1 MDTLVHYLTAYSSTN
16 YVLALGAYMALVR
29 HLRYKRIRA
38 LQAKYPDPTLPFRNL
53 NVAREIAANVA
64 VLEFPYLNTVA
75 LEFALFKTYS
85 IPSISKILAATRQF
99 TSNCLKRADDTSL
112 ILAEMNQT
120 YSRKLLRET
129 LEGKT
134 DPAEDLNDLK
144 RSQMATE
151 RLNWIHGHYPIKQED
166 YLYTLALF
174 ILEPGSWI
182 DRFEWRPLSELE
194 RNAMLALWFENGQN
208 MKIQN
213 IPTSYEAVA
222 EWSEAFER
230 EYMVYAPSNVAIAN
244 STVNHLLS
252 RAPAAVHPFGRK
264 VVSALLT
271 PRLRKAFDM
280 PAPSRRF
287 VAMIETAL
295 WLRGGFIKYF
305 MLPRKIPVVRTA
317 PRANQEGRYVP
328 RFNKYEPVYPNGY
341 TIDELGPDKFRG
353 KCPVPHNAT
362 SLPPQHL

>member
-1 MDTLVHYLTAYSSTN
+1 MDTLVHYLTARSSTK
-16 YVLALGAYMALVR
+16 YAIALGAYMLLVR
-29 HLRYKRIRA
+29 HLRYRRIRA
-38 LQAKYPDPTLPFRNL
+38 LQAKYTDPTLPLRNID
-53 NVAREIAANVA
+53 VAREIASDIA

-75 LEFALFKTYS
+75 LEFALFKTYA

-99 TSNCLKRADDTSL
+99 SSSALKRADDTGL
-112 ILAEMNQT
+112 ILAEMNQA
-120 YSRKLLRET
+120 YSRKQLREI

-134 DPAEDLNDLK
+134 DPAEDLNDEK

-166 YLYTLALF
+166 YLFTLALF

-194 RNAMLALWFENGQN
+194 RNAMLAVWTETGEN

-213 IPTSYEAVA
+213 IPTTFQAVKEWAEAYEQ
-222 EWSEAFER
+222 EH
-230 EYMVYAPSNVAIAN
+230 MLYAHSNVAIAN
-244 STVNHLLS
+244 STIELLLS
-252 RAPAAVHPFGRK
+252 RAPTAVHPFGRK

-271 PRLRKAFDM
+271 PRLQKAFNM
-280 PAPSRRF
+280 PAPSWAF
-287 VAMIETAL
+287 VTVIKSIL

-305 MLPRKIPVVRTA
+305 MLPRNIPVIRTP
-317 PRANQEGRYVP
+317 PRANKEGRYVP
-328 RFNKYEPVYPNGY
+328 LFNKYEPVYPNGY

-353 KCPVPHNAT
+353 KCPVPHNVKP
-362 SLPPQHL
+362 SPQVL

>member
-194 RNAMLALWFENGQN
+194 RNVSSCVCVEFDIFIPGGGFMDFRDPCLFILEVWLLRLALLVLTTVD
-208 MKIQN
+208 MD
-213 IPTSYEAVA
+213 
-222 EWSEAFER
+222 
-230 EYMVYAPSNVAIAN
+230 EYWALG
-244 STVNHLLS
+244 LLS
-252 RAPAAVHPFGRK
+252 RRK
-264 VVSALLT
+264 
-271 PRLRKAFDM
+271 R
-280 PAPSRRF
+280 
-287 VAMIETAL
+287 
-295 WLRGGFIKYF
+295 
-305 MLPRKIPVVRTA
+305 
-317 PRANQEGRYVP
+317 
-328 RFNKYEPVYPNGY
+328 
-341 TIDELGPDKFRG
+341 
-353 KCPVPHNAT
+353 
-362 SLPPQHL
+362 

>member
-1 MDTLVHYLTAYSSTN
+1 MDTLVHYLTAHSSTK
-16 YVLALGAYMALVR
+16 YVVALGAYMAFVR

-38 LQAKYPDPTLPFRNL
+38 LQAKYPDATLPFRNL
-53 NVAREIAANVA
+53 DVAREISANVA

-99 TSNCLKRADDTSL
+99 TSDCLKRADDTGL

-182 DRFEWRPLSELE
+182 NRFDWRPLTELE
-194 RNAMLALWFENGQN
+194 RNAMLALWIENGQN

-230 EYMVYAPSNVAIAN
+230 EHMVYAPSNVAIAN
-244 STVNHLLS
+244 CTVNHLLS

-287 VAMIETAL
+287 VAMIETIL

-305 MLPRKIPVVRTA
+305 MLPRKIPFVRTA
-317 PRANQEGRYVP
+317 PRANKEGRYVP
-328 RFNKYEPVYPNGY
+328 RFNKYTPVYPNGY

-353 KCPVPHNAT
+353 KCPVPHNT
-362 SLPPQHL
+362 TTLPPQEL